1 MARSGI
7 QYADVQQ
14 AIDALLTRG
23 DAPSVQRI
31 REVLGTGS
39 FTTISEHFR
48 HWRNEREQN
57 RDVPPPKGVP
67 EAVATL
73 ATNMWRQAQELAN
86 EGLVHYREEANRK
99 VEAAQDEV
107 LQATREAGDAAQ
119 RECALAE
126 HLHHREER
134 MEALGAQ
141 LADSQAQQSA
151 LLARCNNAEQDSAAW
166 AKDVGRLKT
175 RLEQQTS
182 EHAQQRET
190 ERGLFGQQLGEEQQR
205 NEATEGKLLAL
216 LDSVRQERADDDKAQ
231 RKRTQQLQARL
242 ESASEEGRESRRELK
257 AAEETQAQWQRRFEQ
272 AENEARAQHEIV
284 LQHRREAEALH
295 ERLLRA
301 ERTLDAER
309 EQRIQEADWQVSLS
323 QRLDALQQQVATLP
337 ATAPE
342 NDDDKPAEDHS
353 DSPPK
358 T

>member
-1 MARSGI
+1 MARNGI

-14 AIDALLTRG
+14 AIDELLTRG
-23 DAPSVQRI
+23 DSPSVQRI

-48 HWRNEREQN
+48 HWRDERDQN
-57 RDVPPPKGVP
+57 RDVPPPRGVP

-73 ATNMWRQAQELAN
+73 AADMWRQAQELAN

-99 VEAAQDEV
+99 VEAAQEEV
-107 LQATREAGDAAQ
+107 LQATRNAENAAQ
-119 RECALAE
+119 RERALAE

-141 LADSQAQQSA
+141 LADSQARQDDLQN
-151 LLARCNNAEQDSAAW
+151 RCNSAEQDSAAW
-166 AKDVGRLKT
+166 AENNAMLKT
-175 RLEQQTS
+175 RLEQQAS
-182 EHAQQRET
+182 EHAQQREA
-190 ERGLFGQQLGEEQQR
+190 ERKAFGQQLAEEQQR

-242 ESASEEGRESRRELK
+242 ESASEESRERLRELK
-257 AAEETQAQWQRRFEQ
+257 AAEEARAQWQRRCEQ
-272 AENEARAQHEIV
+272 AESEARTQHEAV
-284 LQHRREAEALH
+284 LQHRREAETLH

-301 ERTLDAER
+301 ERTLETER
-309 EQRIQEADWQVSLS
+309 EKRSQESDWQVSLS

-337 ATAPE
+337 AAPYE
-342 NDDDKPAEDHS
+342 EDDEPA
-353 DSPPK
+353 K
-358 T
+358 

>member
-1 MARSGI
+1 MARHGI

-23 DAPSVQRI
+23 DTPSVQRI

-48 HWRNEREQN
+48 HWRKEREQN

-67 EAVATL
+67 EAVVTL
-73 ATNMWRQAQELAN
+73 ATDMWRQAQDVAN
-86 EGLVHYREEANRK
+86 EGLVHYREEANRR
-99 VEAAQDEV
+99 VEAAQEEE
-107 LQATREAGDAAQ
+107 LKATREAENAAQ
-119 RECALAE
+119 RERALAE

-151 LLARCNNAEQDSAAW
+151 LLTRCKGAEQESAAL
-166 AKDVGRLKT
+166 AKDNAGLQT
-175 RLEQQTS
+175 RLEQQAS
-182 EHAQQRET
+182 EHARQRED
-190 ERGLFGQQLGEEQQR
+190 ERDQFGRQLAEEQQR

-242 ESASEEGRESRRELK
+242 DTSNEEGNEARRKLK
-257 AAEETQAQWQRRFEQ
+257 AAQDAQAQWQRRFEQ
-272 AENEARAQHEIV
+272 AEEEARTQHEAAGK
-284 LQHRREAEALH
+284 LSEEAE
-295 ERLLRA
+295 RLYGKLSRA
-301 ERTLDAER
+301 ERTLEAER
-309 EQRIQEADWQVSLS
+309 EQRVLETNWQVSLS

-337 ATAPE
+337 TAPLAE
-342 NDDDKPAEDHS
+342 DDTPAEQQS
-353 DSPPK
+353 NSKPE

>member
-48 HWRNEREQN
+48 HWRNERDQN

-73 ATNMWRQAQELAN
+73 ATDMWRQAQEVAN
-86 EGLVHYREEANRK
+86 EGLVHYREEANRR
-99 VEAAQDEV
+99 VEEAQEDV
-107 LQATREAGDAAQ
+107 LQAKREADNAAQ
-119 RECALAE
+119 RERALAE
-126 HLHHREER
+126 HLNHREER

-151 LLARCNNAEQDSAAW
+151 LLVRCESAEQDSTAW
-166 AKDVGRLKT
+166 AKNNATLKT
-175 RLEQQTS
+175 RLEQQAS
-182 EHAQQRET
+182 EYAQQREA
-190 ERGLFGQQLGEEQQR
+190 ERETFDQQLAEEQQR

-216 LDSVRQERADDDKAQ
+216 LDSVRQERADDDKTQ

-242 ESASEEGRESRRELK
+242 ESASEEGREIRRELK
-257 AAEETQAQWQRRFEQ
+257 TAEETQAQWQRRCEQ
-272 AENEARAQHEIV
+272 AENETRAQHETV
-284 LQHRREAEALH
+284 LQHRREAETLH

-301 ERTLDAER
+301 ERTLETER
-309 EQRIQEADWQVSLS
+309 EQRAQETDWQVSLS
-323 QRLDALQQQVATLP
+323 QRLEALQQQVATLP
-337 ATAPE
+337 ATPPV
-342 NDDDKPAEDHS
+342 NDADKSAEEPS
-353 DSPPK
+353 DSPP
-358 T
+358 TT